1 VKVIPQLNSLTQN
14 ATNLFKQCLFRI
26 EIRQNC
32 EINNRVRELQA
43 LRAEVKDTLDQATN
57 KTQSAKGGGADNSNV
72 NQKLLQDLKEE
83 LRAMD
88 DDIARTIESKRGQD
102 DNNRYEQGLQIGH
115 KLTYGQP
122 LQFKHLFSDRYLT
135 MNMGVM
141 S

>member
-1 VKVIPQLNSLTQN
+1 MN

-32 EINNRVRELQA
+32 EVNNRVRELEA

-57 KTQSAKGGGADNSNV
+57 KTQGGKGAADNSNV

-88 DDIARTIESKRGQD
+88 EDIARTVESKRGQD
-102 DNNRYEQGLQIGH
+102 DNNRYEQGL
-115 KLTYGQP
+115 
-122 LQFKHLFSDRYLT
+122 
-135 MNMGVM
+135 
-141 S
+141 